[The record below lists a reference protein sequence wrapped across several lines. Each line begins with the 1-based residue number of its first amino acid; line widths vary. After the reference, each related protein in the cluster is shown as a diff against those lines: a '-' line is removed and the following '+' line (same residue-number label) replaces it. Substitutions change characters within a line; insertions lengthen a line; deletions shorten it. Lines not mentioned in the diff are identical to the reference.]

1 MQYLGVDDTD
11 YYPMASGLKV
21 VNGVDLSGT
30 AQIGAYYDSKD
41 DDFKV
46 NGAAVATVTVT
57 YNTLYFGLDWRH
69 MGELTKL
76 LMGVIDFI
84 EENGAPIVPV
94 ELSEFNARQQGN
106 KVALDWATSSE
117 VNSSMFT
124 IEKKDA
130 RTNLFTGIEEVS
142 ASGNTTE
149 EKVYGPYYDYSV
161 KYGNTYTYRLKM
173 TDKDGTSSYSEERV
187 VNLRGTEGTIEVVS
201 VGPNPSRDRSELRL
215 NLVGNMEITIE
226 LYDMTGSQV
235 KTIYSGNQ
243 LSGESRYEINVNDLV
258 SGSYHIVVRSGE
270 IQIIEPLTV
279 VK

>member
-1 MQYLGVDDTD
+1 
-11 YYPMASGLKV
+11 
-21 VNGVDLSGT
+21 
-30 AQIGAYYDSKD
+30 
-41 DDFKV
+41 
-46 NGAAVATVTVT
+46 
-57 YNTLYFGLDWRH
+57 
-69 MGELTKL
+69 
-76 LMGVIDFI
+76 
-84 EENGAPIVPV
+84 
-94 ELSEFNARQQGN
+94 
-106 KVALDWATSSE
+106 
-117 VNSSMFT
+117 
-124 IEKKDA
+124 
-130 RTNLFTGIEEVS
+130 
-142 ASGNTTE
+142 
-149 EKVYGPYYDYSV
+149 
-161 KYGNTYTYRLKM
+161 M